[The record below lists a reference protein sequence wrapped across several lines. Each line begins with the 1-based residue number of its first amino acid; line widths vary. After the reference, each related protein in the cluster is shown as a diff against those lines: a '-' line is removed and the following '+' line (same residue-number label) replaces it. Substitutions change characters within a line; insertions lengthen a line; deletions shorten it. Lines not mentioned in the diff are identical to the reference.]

1 MKEAH
6 YYLSGVSEKGEI
18 VLFSGTTAEIRKFI
32 ECDRVGKHNPELSR
46 YLFGLFTEFGI
57 PASLMGYRYLE
68 SAVNLV
74 LSEPGYLQRKVTSE
88 LYPRIAEEFNTSP
101 NCVERAIRHAIT
113 VAWDRG
119 NSQKLYEFFRHC
131 ISYKTGKVTNSDF
144 IAGIVE
150 KVKIEHIV

>member
-1 MKEAH
+1 MEEAH

-18 VLFSGTTAEIRKFI
+18 VSISGTTAEIRKFI
-32 ECDRVGKHNPELSR
+32 ERDRERESVPELSR

-74 LSEPGYLQRKVTSE
+74 LTEPEYLQRKVTSE
-88 LYPRIAEEFNTSP
+88 LYPKIAEEFNTSP

-119 NSQKLYEFFRHC
+119 NSKKLYEFFGHS
-131 ISYKTGKVTNSDF
+131 ISSKTGKVTNSDF